1 MDKIDILKLND
12 VIITQDLMTQEQ
24 TYFTIS
30 ELNDEMSTSYINFIS
45 LVNSKT
51 SVEYKQIYVAKEPTI
66 RFVGLNVDGVIF
78 NNMEETLYEDLT
90 NDEKIIYDNFYNN
103 FTN

>member
-1 MDKIDILKLND
+1 MDKIDILKFND
-12 VIITQDLMTQEQ
+12 VIITQDLITQEQ

-30 ELNDEMSTSYINFIS
+30 ELNGEMSTSYNDFIS
-45 LVNSKT
+45 IVNSKT

-66 RFVGLNVDGVIF
+66 RFVGLNVDGVVF
-78 NNMEETLYEDLT
+78 NNVEETLYDNLT
-90 NDEKIIYDNFYNN
+90 DNEKIIYDNFYNT

>member
-1 MDKIDILKLND
+1 
-12 VIITQDLMTQEQ
+12 MTQEQ

>member
-1 MDKIDILKLND
+1 MKKIDILKLND
-12 VIITQDLMTQEQ
+12 VIITQDLITQEQ